1 MMDLF
6 GSSGSGLKVR
16 SVSFGDAC
24 HFVKLFHRHCK
35 PPVGH
40 KFSLGCFQNGQ
51 MVGVAIC
58 GRPVSRVYDDGVTLE
73 ITRLATNGTRNA
85 CSKLYAEA
93 RKYAQKIG
101 YKKIITYTLM
111 SESGA
116 SLRAAN
122 FTLEAENVGGKAW
135 SGRRKFVCPSGQLKR
150 RWVYKFPLRPKN
162 DKIMTKK

>member
-1 MMDLF
+1 MQLTIDFNKNGKLF
-6 GSSGSGLKVR
+6 VCAILFKE
-16 SVSFGDAC
+16 AC
-24 HFVKLFHRHCK
+24 QFVKQYHRHRL

-58 GRPVSRVYDDGVTLE
+58 GRPIARYLDDGKTLE
-73 ITRLATNGTRNA
+73 ICRLATNGTRNA

-116 SLRAAN
+116 SLRAAG
-122 FTLEAENVGGKAW
+122 FTLEAESVGSFMWKSSRRVFVDPTGEKKKRW
-135 SGRRKFVCPSGQLKR
+135 SYTYLISK
-150 RWVYKFPLRPKN
+150 KN
-162 DKIMTKK
+162 A